1 MIQYTSWFKNS
12 DRGKSGA
19 SLYIWNLNHF
29 DIDFYHMLIF
39 HLSPPPLLSAKPRQ
53 RTLRGLLGSSDSLW
67 ISVRGFHAAEKLNNN
82 CKKTDR
88 LFPKCHVSLNESQRW
103 LFLPVMATDNGVQN
117 LSPGAHLHSNKPPT
131 SCSPFCCFFY
141 SFLFFF
147 FFSDLRDRKQIAFQ
161 QRQRCDNL
169 SIQYKSFARRSWR
182 FISYLTGGSQLYRNC
197 TVLYSMWTVMKCLVM
212 LNGNPRDTWP
222 EKKKEKKNRSD

>member
-147 FFSDLRDRKQIAFQ
+147 FFQTLETENKLHFSRDSDVIIWAFSTS
-161 QRQRCDNL
+161 RSLGEADVL
-169 SIQYKSFARRSWR
+169 FHTWLVARSC
-182 FISYLTGGSQLYRNC
+182 IE
-197 TVLYSMWTVMKCLVM
+197 TVLYCI
-212 LNGNPRDTWP
+212 PC
-222 EKKKEKKNRSD
+222 EQ